1 MKRLVLFLLAGMAPF
16 AANACL
22 NEYRHTDELEF
33 TADLAELDKNM
44 IRHFDREAIAAALKV
59 MLKQGLHDYKD
70 SSDAAVLMIKNGEV
84 FRALGMFQQL
94 MQAHPAEYT
103 IASNLGTAYELA
115 GENDSALK
123 YIQLGMALNPKSHR
137 GSEWVH
143 ERILKTKLAVQ
154 DDPEWLSRHTVLDLS
169 HHMFREEMDF
179 GKNTNRGM
187 AQVDTLTAIIYQLNE
202 RIPFTSAPDLIMAS
216 ITSDLAAIVWLGTP
230 GLSMKYYALADEY
243 AGGMNVS
250 IRQSHRELLQRK
262 EKESW
267 WNDLFA
273 ASLPLTAFDPAKV
286 YAVTD
291 GKPAQRFTISTPAE
305 KLALADSFWQAT
317 HAKKEKKA
325 VKTAALPKRGYTR
338 WFLAGILVLCTVAF
352 IAIKRN
358 TSV

>member
-1 MKRLVLFLLAGMAPF
+1 MKRLTLLLLAGLLPF

-22 NEYRHTDELEF
+22 NEYRHTNELEL

-44 IRHFDREAIAAALKV
+44 IRHFDRDAIAAELQG
-59 MLKQGLHDYKD
+59 MLKRGLDDYKD
-70 SSDAAVLMIKNGEV
+70 SSDAAVLLIKNGEV
-84 FRALGMFQQL
+84 FHALGMFQLL

-123 YIQLGMALNPKSHR
+123 YIRLGMKLNPKSHR

-143 ERILKTKLAVQ
+143 ERILKTKLALA
-154 DDPEWLSRHTVLDLS
+154 DDPRWLEWHTALDLS

-179 GKNTNRGM
+179 GKNTGRGM

-216 ITSDLAAIVWLGTP
+216 ITSDLAAILWLGTP

-243 AGGMNVS
+243 AGGMNAS

-273 ASLPLTAFDPAKV
+273 ASLPLPAYDSTKV
-286 YAVTD
+286 YTVTD
-291 GKPAQRFTISTPAE
+291 GKPAQGFTITTPAE

-317 HAKKEKKA
+317 HAKKEKKPA
-325 VKTAALPKRGYTR
+325 KAAAPTKRGYTR
-338 WFLAGILVLCTVAF
+338 WFLAGILVLCTFVF
-352 IAIKRN
+352 LAIKRK